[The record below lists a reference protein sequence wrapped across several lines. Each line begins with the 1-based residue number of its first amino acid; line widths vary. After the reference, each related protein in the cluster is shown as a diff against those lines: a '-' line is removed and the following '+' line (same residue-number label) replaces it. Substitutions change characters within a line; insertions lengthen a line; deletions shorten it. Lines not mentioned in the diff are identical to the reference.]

1 LKNVSDKHEKFSI
14 GIKQEYSFFFQYPT
28 GIAGV
33 KIRGIP
39 HVDTGYR
46 KFAIPDTSK

>member
-1 LKNVSDKHEKFSI
+1 MKNLE
-14 GIKQEYSFFFQYPT
+14 IKQEYSFFFQYPT

-33 KIRGIP
+33 KILVSATRIRGIP